1 MNRALV
7 LWFILS
13 SVLTISHG
21 YYNPIPVGC
30 VIVSTTSRVAF
41 LQPQEYGGDDSLT
54 TIFTA
59 ENGTTI
65 LTTIYDPTPRNVY
78 ILYTNKTGNGIIYIS
93 QLVARAQ
100 LSTTIYQLPIS
111 TNVSSSN
118 QMVSFTAD
126 VANTRAFLTSDS
138 GTITMFSMS
147 GLMQTAITAPANISG
162 TMRSVMYNNKLNRL
176 FAITSSTVY
185 SCTNLETNQL
195 VCCSA
200 AQAFASLRSLTFDLT
215 TSDSF
220 VYVIDQSS
228 GVYQITLDSIG
239 CPQSAGPVSSSGSSS
254 YIQLAVDQNLYFY
267 SKSVGSASD
276 NSYLVIGKQN
286 QPTREVALGMPI
298 VALHISYPST
308 GSTAPAKETCF
319 NGITYT
325 DYRVAV
331 VLAALFGTIMG
342 IFMCFNALFCID
354 FFMTKRIIR
363 NLKQQIPHNLLED
376 RWNKLVEEKYAKIAL
391 ESTSSFSDSLSFWW
405 ICSAHHRGTQARR
418 PTVGAQA

>member
-1 MNRALV
+1 MNRAIVSWFTLSLV
-7 LWFILS
+7 F
-13 SVLTISHG
+13 TISHG
-21 YYNPIPVGC
+21 SYNPIPVGC
-30 VIVSTTSRVAF
+30 VIVSTTSRVVF
-41 LQPQEYGGDDSLT
+41 LQPQEYGGDDGLT

-59 ENGTTI
+59 ANGTTI

-78 ILYTNKTGNGIIYIS
+78 ILYTNTTGNGIVYIS
-93 QLVARAQ
+93 QLVAREQ

-111 TNVSSSN
+111 ANISSIN
-118 QMVSFTAD
+118 QLISFTAD
-126 VANTRAFLTSDS
+126 VVNTRAFLTSDT

-147 GLMQTAITAPANISG
+147 GLMQIAITPPANISA

-176 FAITSSTVY
+176 FAISSSTVY

-195 VCCSA
+195 VCCSL
-200 AQAFASLRSLTFDLT
+200 AQTFLSLRSLAFDPT
-215 TSDSF
+215 MSDSF
-220 VYVIDQSS
+220 VYVVNQNA
-228 GVYQITLDSIG
+228 GVYQITLDSTG
-239 CPQSAGPVSSSGSSS
+239 CPQSAGPVSGSGGSS

-267 SKSVGSASD
+267 SKSVGSSSD
-276 NSYLVIGKQN
+276 NSYLVIGKKS

-308 GSTAPAKETCF
+308 GPTAPVQETCF

-354 FFMTKRIIR
+354 FFMTRRIIR
-363 NLKQQIPHNLLED
+363 SLKQQIPHNLLED

-391 ESTSSFSDSLSFWW
+391 ESTSSFSDSLSFRWT
-405 ICSAHHRGTQARR
+405 CSVYPR
-418 PTVGAQA
+418 GAQAGRPTAGVQT